1 MSQVS
6 SRLLSYPSSHIH
18 EAPITLRHNLE
29 LPFKAKNETIH
40 YLGQFINQLHF
51 GCTRKHRLE
60 YFKCFRFTMFL
71 GVFAEIIKLVAGL
84 QDT

>member
-6 SRLLSYPSSHIH
+6 SRILSYPSSHIR
-18 EAPITLRHNLE
+18 EAPITLRQILNCHS
-29 LPFKAKNETIH
+29 KQKNETIH

-60 YFKCFRFTMFL
+60 YLKCFRFAMFL
-71 GVFAEIIKLVAGL
+71 GVFAEIINLVAGL